1 MHQANKQTQTTP
13 RVSVQLLHPHFL
25 LVRAS
30 PDGSDSHVGTGT
42 ALDVLSRVLRGN
54 EMETLTWLGKWK

>member
-1 MHQANKQTQTTP
+1 MHQANKQTTSC
-13 RVSVQLLHPHFL
+13 VSGQLLHPHFL

-30 PDGSDSHVGTGT
+30 PDGFDSHIGTGT

-54 EMETLTWLGKWK
+54 EVETLTLLGKWK